1 MAQIASRGEPGPV
14 VTVAELMR
22 RCAPAADPTDDE
34 GADPIPVAALLR
46 REGHSA
52 AGLPVVQAPATG
64 DLLSTLPARHPILR
78 RGTIAAGALLAAG
91 SVFGLTAAM
100 IAPVT
105 PPNSSGV
112 YPDQG
117 EPGGDPSSGALDPGH
132 EASTRWLPVAFP
144 TGFTADVAHQPAAA
158 PAHSVAAPVHAA
170 QATTAAVQAR
180 PASAPR
186 SHTSGTTKN
195 GSSGGLVERTT
206 NDVGNTVGN
215 TVGGVGHTVEDV
227 GDTVGDLGKD
237 TPLQGVTD
245 TVGDTVSGLGG
256 TVDKGGGPGDV
267 ARQGAEGRRR
277 RDRALRDAAHQRL
290 SARPAG
296 GRTPSATARTG
307 WRAASCAARSTRA
320 SRPS

>member
-117 EPGGDPSSGALDPGH
+117 EPGGDPSSGALDAGH

-144 TGFTADVAHQPAAA
+144 TGFTADAAHQPAAPGA
-158 PAHSVAAPVHAA
+158 SVAAPDHRRADGHDGSGAA
-170 QATTAAVQAR
+170 LAR
-180 PASAPR
+180 RAPPR
-186 SHTSGTTKN
+186 SNVRPPPPRTA
-195 GSSGGLVERTT
+195 LVERT
-206 NDVGNTVGN
+206 
-215 TVGGVGHTVEDV
+215 
-227 GDTVGDLGKD
+227 
-237 TPLQGVTD
+237 
-245 TVGDTVSGLGG
+245 G
-256 TVDKGGGPGDV
+256 TT
-267 ARQGAEGRRR
+267 
-277 RDRALRDAAHQRL
+277 
-290 SARPAG
+290 SA
-296 GRTPSATARTG
+296 TPSATPWATR
-307 WRAASCAARSTRA
+307 WAASAT
-320 SRPS
+320 P

>member
-117 EPGGDPSSGALDPGH
+117 EPGGDPSSDALDAGH

-144 TGFTADVAHQPAAA
+144 TGFTADAAHQSAAPGAAA
-158 PAHSVAAPVHAA
+158 RPTTVART
-170 QATTAAVQAR
+170 ATTAQPR
-180 PASAPR
+180 PASPAPR
-186 SHTSGTTKN
+186 SNASTKN
-195 GSSGGLVERTT
+195 GPVERTGNDVGNT
-206 NDVGNTVGN
+206 VKDVGNTVGN
-215 TVGGVGHTVEDV
+215 TVGGVGHTVKDV
-227 GDTVGDLGKD
+227 GDTVSDLGKD
-237 TPLQGVTD
+237 TPIQGVTD

-256 TVDKGGGPGDV
+256 TVDEV
-267 ARQGAEGRRR
+267 AAPVTSHAKAPKVDGAAIVR
-277 RDRALRDAAHQRL
+277 
-290 SARPAG
+290 
-296 GRTPSATARTG
+296 SATQLLG
-307 WRAASCAARSTRA
+307 G
-320 SRPS
+320 

>member
-64 DLLSTLPARHPILR
+64 DLLSNLPARHPILR

-91 SVFGLTAAM
+91 SVFGLTAALM
-100 IAPVT
+100 APVT

-112 YPDQG
+112 YPDEG
-117 EPGGDPSSGALDPGH
+117 GPGGDPSSAGLDAGHGAP
-132 EASTRWLPVAFP
+132 TRWLPVAFP
-144 TGFTADVAHQPAAA
+144 TGFTADPAHQPAAPGA
-158 PAHSVAAPVHAA
+158 AARPVAAPVHAA
-170 QATTAAVQAR
+170 STTTGGTQDR
-180 PASAPR
+180 PAGTAPR
-186 SHTSGTTKN
+186 SNASANTKN
-195 GSSGGLVERTT
+195 GSSGGPVERTT

-227 GDTVGDLGKD
+227 GGTVSDLGKD

-245 TVGDTVSGLGG
+245 TVGDKVSGLGG
-256 TVDKGGGPGDV
+256 TVDEVAAPVTAPV
-267 ARQGAEGRRR
+267 ARLGHTVDEVAAPVTAHAKAPKVDGAAIVR
-277 RDRALRDAAHQRL
+277 
-290 SARPAG
+290 
-296 GRTPSATARTG
+296 SATQLLG
-307 WRAASCAARSTRA
+307 G
-320 SRPS
+320 

>member
-1 MAQIASRGEPGPV
+1 VGVAQIASRGEPGPV

-64 DLLSTLPARHPILR
+64 DLLSNLPARHPILR

-91 SVFGLTAAM
+91 SVFGLTAALM
-100 IAPVT
+100 APVT

-112 YPDQG
+112 YPDEG
-117 EPGGDPSSGALDPGH
+117 GPGGDPSSAGLDAGHGAP
-132 EASTRWLPVAFP
+132 TRWLPVAFP
-144 TGFTADVAHQPAAA
+144 TGFTADPAHQPAAPGAAARAVSA
-158 PAHSVAAPVHAA
+158 PTTVART
-170 QATTAAVQAR
+170 ATNGGAQAR
-180 PASAPR
+180 PANR
-186 SHTSGTTKN
+186 TSG
-195 GSSGGLVERTT
+195 GPVERTT

-215 TVGGVGHTVEDV
+215 TVGGAGHTVKDV
-227 GDTVGDLGKD
+227 GNTVSDLGKD

-256 TVDKGGGPGDV
+256 TVDEV
-267 ARQGAEGRRR
+267 AAPVTAPLSRLGHTVDEVAAPVTAHAKAPKVDGAAIVR
-277 RDRALRDAAHQRL
+277 
-290 SARPAG
+290 
-296 GRTPSATARTG
+296 SATQLLG
-307 WRAASCAARSTRA
+307 G
-320 SRPS
+320 